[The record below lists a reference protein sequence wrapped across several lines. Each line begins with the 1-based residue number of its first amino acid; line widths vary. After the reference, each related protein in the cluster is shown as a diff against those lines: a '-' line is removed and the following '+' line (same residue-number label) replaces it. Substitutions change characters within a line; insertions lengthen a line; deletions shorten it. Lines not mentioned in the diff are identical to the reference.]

1 MSGPGRTICGVV
13 TALAI
18 SLAAVPTVA
27 SAADGTTNLAAAW
40 NRIGPEEQPATG
52 EDARKLYE
60 QGERAYRRGRFREA
74 LEKFEKAYDLSE
86 QPLLLYNIALAY
98 RQLYDVADDVEE
110 LRRGRAVLKNFMLFA
125 DRDPD
130 LDATDAKKLLTEIE
144 ALIEEHEKTHPEV
157 VTTPDP
163 GPDPGPGPTDPPPP
177 KGKDPGRTL
186 RIAGGAA
193 MGGGG
198 ALVVG
203 GTVAGIFFAIKG
215 TEFSEEITRLRAEM
229 PNACDEDDDS
239 VECRQNAADIETARD
254 NGRKANLGTGLAF
267 ALGGGLGVVA
277 IATGVVLFLQGN
289 KRTRE
294 WKASASKRPAMM
306 VRPTFMPRGVG
317 LTGRF

>member
-1 MSGPGRTICGVV
+1 MAIGLTLPSVV
-13 TALAI
+13 PSVAI
-18 SLAAVPTVA
+18 
-27 SAADGTTNLAAAW
+27 AADGTF
-40 NRIGPEEQPATG
+40 IGPEEEPAAG
-52 EDARKLYE
+52 EDARKLYNE
-60 QGERAYRRGRFREA
+60 GERAYRRGRFSEA

-98 RQLYDVADDVEE
+98 RQLYDVADDVEQ

-125 DRDPD
+125 DRDPE
-130 LDATDAKKLLTEIE
+130 LDASDAKKLLAEIE
-144 ALIEEHEKTHPEV
+144 ELIKEHEKTHPDV
-157 VTTPDP
+157 ITTPDP
-163 GPDPGPGPTDPPPP
+163 DPDPDPDPGPKTPT
-177 KGKDPGRTL
+177 GKDPGRTL
-186 RIAGGAA
+186 RIAGGAT

-198 ALVVG
+198 ALLVG

-215 TEFSEEITRLRAEM
+215 TEFSEEIQRLRAEM
-229 PNACDEDDDS
+229 PNACDEDTQS

-267 ALGGGLGVVA
+267 AVGGGLGVVA

-294 WKASASKRPAMM
+294 WKASASRRPRMM
-306 VRPTFMPRGVG
+306 VRPTLMPRGAG